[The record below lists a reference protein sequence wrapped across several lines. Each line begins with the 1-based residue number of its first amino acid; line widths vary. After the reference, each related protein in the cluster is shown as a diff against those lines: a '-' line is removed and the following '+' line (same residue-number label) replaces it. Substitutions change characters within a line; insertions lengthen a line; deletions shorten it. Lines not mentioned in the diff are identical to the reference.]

1 MRSEVLVISL
11 SDQTTEL
18 KTIKRQGKQPENM
31 NNSAK
36 MTDLIIISTGLVL
49 TVVLLTFISFTY
61 CKRFT
66 SAYVNGNNPDFQNI
80 QEMDTV
86 YAEISRRRT

>member
-49 TVVLLTFISFTY
+49 MVVLLTLISFTY

-66 SAYVNGNNPDFQNI
+66 SANVNGNNPDFQNI

-86 YAEISRRRT
+86 YAEISRRRI